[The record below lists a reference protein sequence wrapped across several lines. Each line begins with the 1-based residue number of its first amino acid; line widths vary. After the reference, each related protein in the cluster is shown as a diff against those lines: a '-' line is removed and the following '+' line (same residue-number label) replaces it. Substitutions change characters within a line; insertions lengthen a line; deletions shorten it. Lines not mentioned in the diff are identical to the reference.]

1 MSSQSES
8 ESNSAACALALSVPA
23 PQGTHTAACLPNCTC
38 GAVNFNMASAIAQ
51 SRQFRSNMS
60 LASIFPTANAS
71 SSSAPPTHRVGPGA
85 QRPSLGGLLTPTHLA
100 EVRREAVEKSQAAEG
115 AALEEAS
122 AAATPVAPSNRGRK
136 RKAAPE
142 KPERPERPERP
153 AAARPAP
160 KSVRPRVAFGPHV
173 RRPSLPPAPAAD
185 DAPSQRTTTAA
196 RRAERKAAMDEALQ
210 VLDQLIPLRASLARK
225 PTLRAAANLQ
235 GAWSAH
241 VLRAATRRRPR

>member
-1 MSSQSES
+1 MSVS

-71 SSSAPPTHRVGPGA
+71 SSSAPPAHSVGPGA
-85 QRPSLGGLLTPTHLA
+85 QRPSLGGLLTPAHLA
-100 EVRREAVEKSQAAEG
+100 EVRREAAEKDQAAKG
-115 AALEEAS
+115 AALEQAS
-122 AAATPVAPSNRGRK
+122 AASTATTPTAPSNRGRK

-142 KPERPERPERP
+142 KP
-153 AAARPAP
+153 AP
-160 KSVRPRVAFGPHV
+160 PPPKTVRPRVAFGPHV
-173 RRPSLPPAPAAD
+173 RRPLLPPAPSAPAAD
-185 DAPSQRTTTAA
+185 DAPSQRTTPAL
-196 RRAERKAAMDEALQ
+196 RRAERKASMDEALQ

-241 VLRAATRRRPR
+241 VLKAATRRRPR